1 MSNNQRSSSFLA
13 IRFLLAALIAV
24 VFVTGATISTGAS
37 NDRLNDKKGAVGNKG
52 TKADSPEGTT
62 PFASGNLV
70 VCRVGDGSATLA
82 AVATVVFLDEFTP
95 AGTLVRSI
103 AVPSTTAG
111 ARLTLTGNSTTECEI
126 TRSSDGRF
134 IMIPGYDAAV
144 GSATPAS
151 QTSAAVPRVI
161 GRVDQNVIFNLT
173 TSTTSFSAQNIRG
186 AASTDG
192 TNMWAVGS
200 GTGTVFTTL
209 GATGAGTV
217 VTSDLTNSR
226 TVNIFG
232 GQLYT
237 SSGSGTLRMNSV
249 GSGVP
254 TTSGQVTTSLP
265 GMPTATVSLNSF
277 FLADLSA
284 GVAGLDTL
292 YIADDQSVGAGTIR
306 KFTFDGTSWAATG
319 VANSL
324 AQYRGLTGSV
334 SGGNVTIY
342 ATRGGTEL
350 VSLVDSTGYNGTLA
364 ATPTLLATAGTNTG
378 FRGVVLAPQA
388 STAAGVGISGRILTA
403 DGRGIT
409 NAVVTITGNA
419 LAEPRTVIT
428 GRRGTYMFDDLEP
441 GETYIVTVRARRF
454 MFSNPSQ
461 VISIVD
467 NVTDADFIADGVTT
481 RAVEPARKLAVTV
494 RGKW

>member
-1 MSNNQRSSSFLA
+1 MSPL
-13 IRFLLAALIAV
+13 AV
-24 VFVTGATISTGAS
+24 VGGAA
-37 NDRLNDKKGAVGNKG
+37 NDGSRYSKGGRGSQLTNI
-52 TKADSPEGTT
+52 DSPTGST
-62 PFASGNLV
+62 PFTAGNLV

-95 AGTLVRSI
+95 AGTLVRSLP
-103 AVPSTTAG
+103 VPSSTAG
-111 ARLTLTGNSTTECEI
+111 ARLLLTGNSTTECEI
-126 TRSSDGRF
+126 TRSADGRF
-134 IMIPGYDAAV
+134 IVIPGYDATV
-144 GSATPAS
+144 GTATPAS
-151 QTSAAVPRVI
+151 ATSATVPRVI
-161 GRVDQNVIFNLT
+161 GRVDNNAVFNLS
-173 TSTTSFSAQNIRG
+173 TSTSSFSTQNIRS

-192 TNMWAVGS
+192 TNFWAVGS
-200 GTGTVFTTL
+200 GTGTVFTTI

-277 FLADLSA
+277 FMADLSA

-292 YIADDQSVGAGTIR
+292 YVADDQSVGAGTIR

-334 SGGNVTIY
+334 SGGNVTLY

-350 VSLVDSTGYNGTLA
+350 VTLVDSTGYNGTLA
-364 ATPTLLATAGTNTG
+364 ATPTLLATAGANTG
-378 FRGVVLAPQA
+378 FRGVAFAPQA
-388 STAAGVGISGRILTA
+388 STAAGVGISGRVTTA

-409 NAVVTITGNA
+409 NAVVTITGNT

-441 GETYIVTVRARRF
+441 GATYIVTVRSRRF

-467 NVTDADFIADGVTT
+467 NVTDADFIADGGTS
-481 RAVEPARKLAVTV
+481 
-494 RGKW
+494 RGR